1 MGSKLDSIEA
11 KEDESSSYIFET
23 NNLIYNLND
32 PNYLENTI
40 GIYYSRSF
48 PEIIKINELYYC
60 KNCHSC
66 PTFYFDN
73 DILKEFNKIKVKYS
87 CKCSNALHSINIEE
101 FNLKFKYNKNDMEG
115 DIKKYLFCSICS
127 EKFNY
132 YCLNHDQNL
141 CKNYNKEST
150 NHKDENIFDF
160 NEDIIYSHLD
170 LIKSKFNFEEKEK
183 EGDCY
188 KDFPKFEEF
197 RNLVK
202 ILINNYILYP
212 SYSIYTSINNLY
224 NALNKFAFYCYNE
237 NEKIKS
243 PYGEGIEIIRN
254 KNKLNQLDPEYYPI
268 IIKLDLRQSRAYNIK
283 ILGEFENL
291 RELNLRENCIYTIKP
306 FLKAKWKNLRS
317 LNLSSNYLG
326 DENIKYFRRLEL
338 NELTSL
344 ILDYNHFTNYE
355 LFIAIGKNSKGSFQ
369 KLEDLRLGL
378 NDFRVAKKANKKN
391 SDKNNIESNTNMG
404 NKIEIKS
411 KKTKL
416 ERKTLEELKGEFA
429 DLKFNKLKK
438 FYAYNGVFNQ
448 ETAETL
454 IPLIKM
460 ENLENFN
467 ISNNNLRDINFI
479 KNCDWKELK
488 YLDYPGN
495 FIKDEDTL
503 WLKEKFP
510 NLKE

>member
-1 MGSKLDSIEA
+1 
-11 KEDESSSYIFET
+11 
-23 NNLIYNLND
+23 
-32 PNYLENTI
+32 
-40 GIYYSRSF
+40 
-48 PEIIKINELYYC
+48 
-60 KNCHSC
+60 
-66 PTFYFDN
+66 
-73 DILKEFNKIKVKYS
+73 
-87 CKCSNALHSINIEE
+87 
-101 FNLKFKYNKNDMEG
+101 
-115 DIKKYLFCSICS
+115 
-127 EKFNY
+127 
-132 YCLNHDQNL
+132 
-141 CKNYNKEST
+141 
-150 NHKDENIFDF
+150 
-160 NEDIIYSHLD
+160 
-170 LIKSKFNFEEKEK
+170 
-183 EGDCY
+183 
-188 KDFPKFEEF
+188 
-197 RNLVK
+197 
-202 ILINNYILYP
+202 
-212 SYSIYTSINNLY
+212 
-224 NALNKFAFYCYNE
+224 
-237 NEKIKS
+237 
-243 PYGEGIEIIRN
+243 
-254 KNKLNQLDPEYYPI
+254 
-268 IIKLDLRQSRAYNIK
+268 
-283 ILGEFENL
+283 
-291 RELNLRENCIYTIKP
+291 
-306 FLKAKWKNLRS
+306 LKAKWKNLRS

-467 ISNNNLRDINFI
+467 ISYNNLRNINFT
-479 KNCDWKELK
+479 KYCDWKKLK
-488 YLDYPGN
+488 YFDYSGN
-495 FIKDEDTL
+495 YYKDDTL

-510 NLKE
+510 NLKV